1 MTRSATV
8 FCVIPV
14 HNRLAVTRQC
24 LEYLRAQD
32 YPDLVIV
39 IVDDGSTDG
48 TGEFLAECKLDN
60 LTVLTG
66 NGDLW
71 WGGAMHLGIAHVSS
85 IATESDYLLMLNDD
99 VQIESHYVSTMV
111 AESIAEDAAVVGS
124 AQRDQATGALIGC
137 GCRIDY
143 WGMRVLPVQGEY
155 PRDGVD
161 ALPGR
166 GALFPMAAVLRAGNI
181 SVRAFPHY
189 LGDLEFSA
197 RIRELGWNIVIS
209 RKADIMTS
217 AESSDEQVRKL
228 GMKQAY
234 FSFRSKNNLWQR
246 LRFFSMRGPFWL
258 RPWAVPRY
266 LLVGGIRLIRKLV
279 S

>member
-1 MTRSATV
+1 MSGTV
-8 FCVIPV
+8 FCVVPV
-14 HNRLAVTRQC
+14 HNRLETTRQC
-24 LEYLRAQD
+24 LEYLHLQD
-32 YPDLVIV
+32 YAALQIV
-39 IVDDGSTDG
+39 IIDDGSTDG
-48 TGEFLAECKLDN
+48 TSEFLADCGLDN

-71 WGGAMHLGIAHVSS
+71 WGGAMYLGVEHVSAVAS
-85 IATESDYLLMLNDD
+85 AADYLLMLNDD
-99 VQIESHYVSTMV
+99 VHIESHYVSTMV
-111 AESIAEDAAVVGS
+111 AESMANADAVVGS
-124 AQRDQATGALIGC
+124 AQRDQDTGALIGC

-155 PRDGVD
+155 PRGGVD

-166 GALFPMAAVLRAGNI
+166 GALFPMAAVRRAGNI
-181 SVRAFPHY
+181 NVGAFPHY

-197 RIRELGWNIVIS
+197 RIGELGWKIIIS

-217 AESSDEQVRKL
+217 AESSDAQVREQ

-246 LRFFSMRGPFWL
+246 LRFFSSRGPLWL
-258 RPWAVPRY
+258 RIWAIPRY
-266 LLVGGIRLIRKLV
+266 TLAGGFRMIRKLL